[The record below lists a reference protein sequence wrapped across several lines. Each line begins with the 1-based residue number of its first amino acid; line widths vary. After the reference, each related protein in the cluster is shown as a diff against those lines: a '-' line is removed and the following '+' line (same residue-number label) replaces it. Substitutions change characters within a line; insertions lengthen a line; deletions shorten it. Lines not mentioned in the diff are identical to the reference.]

1 MRYSVI
7 NRPQGHYRPI
17 NFRDPQLT
25 ISFPYIFVD
34 IYTHKHHHSTHY
46 SQTSKTQPF
55 LLLSYFSR
63 SSLPERK
70 WAENSSSAATGNA
83 WVPDSWR
90 VIALIV
96 CYHRSRS
103 RSDFL
108 FTFLFSGR
116 FNVISWSLHAD
127 LLILF
132 GFQCL
137 HNLLSSWLYL
147 AWLLMWNWFCVT
159 LWILEMLLFRS
170 YKVFYF

>member
-34 IYTHKHHHSTHY
+34 IYTHKHRHSNHY

-90 VIALIV
+90 VMALIV

-108 FTFLFSGR
+108 FTFLFP
-116 FNVISWSLHAD
+116 VD
-127 LLILF
+127 L
-132 GFQCL
+132 
-137 HNLLSSWLYL
+137 
-147 AWLLMWNWFCVT
+147 A
-159 LWILEMLLFRS
+159 LFRGVYMPIYWYYLDFS
-170 YKVFYF
+170 ACITYWVVDYIWRDYWCEIDFVWPYEY